1 MKVLQVGL
9 GGFGRNHLDA
19 WARLGMA
26 DCLYVADLR
35 SEASGLLR
43 RYQIPPVR
51 FTSDYTNFLGEVDV
65 VDVVTPSDSHFPL
78 CREALEAGKDVFV
91 EKPITVK
98 TEEAISLAS
107 VVEKTGRVLQVGYY
121 YRFHPIS
128 RFIKEQIDSGAL
140 GEIRYV
146 AGNFLGFKRARND
159 VGVTHTDAIHFLDLY
174 NWFLGPA
181 KCVLASVVRD
191 HFGRGLEDTSLV
203 VLEYPGG
210 AIGRVESGYIQPG
223 RWNDKVVPNAMTT
236 KDLWIMGSKATIV
249 ADFEVE
255 EVTVHDVR
263 HELRGGTWTAV
274 RGAGRSPVVG
284 AASPLDQVCLELEA
298 FLDSVRTRE
307 PPAAGATNSGVHL
320 AKIMDAIYESNRQR
334 RAIPLQPEGDCRR
347 TGLVT

>member
-9 GGFGRNHLDA
+9 GGFGRNHVEA

-26 DCLYVADLR
+26 DTLYVADLR
-35 SEASGLLR
+35 PDAYKLLR
-43 RYQIPPVR
+43 RYQIPPER
-51 FTSDYTNFLGEVDV
+51 FTTDHTKFLGEADV

-78 CREALEAGKDVFV
+78 CREAVEAGKDVFV
-91 EKPITVK
+91 EKPITVE
-98 TEEAISLAS
+98 TEEAVSLAS
-107 VVEKTGRVLQVGYY
+107 LLEDSGRILQVGYY

-140 GEIRYV
+140 GEIRYI

-181 KCVLASVVRD
+181 QGVLASVVRD

-255 EVTVHDVR
+255 EVAVHEVC
-263 HELRGGTWTAV
+263 HELRDGVWTAV
-274 RGAGRSPVVG
+274 RGGGRSPVVG
-284 AASPLDQVCLELEA
+284 SASPVEQVCMELEA
-298 FLDSVRTRE
+298 FLDSVKTRR
-307 PPAAGATNSGVHL
+307 PPAAGVVNSGVHL
-320 AKIMDAIYESNRQR
+320 AKIMDAIYEANRQR
-334 RAIPLQPEGDCRR
+334 RAIPLK
-347 TGLVT
+347 L